1 MNTVVG
7 MSLEVSFRYFYRRVP
22 HGIRYQL
29 LLIVAE
35 IGKGSPTV
43 AGTVTAQ
50 RYFLSQQTGKFLQ
63 MPVKFPQG
71 MLVLPVLTGTR
82 ITDKGEKIRGF
93 RIGALQCLNQLPGFR
108 LYPYCQPGSGLPPP
122 VRQDIPFQIATAQKS
137 DVYKRNS
144 PSFLAFSNPV
154 CSGSGFCR
162 RRKSPASIARFTV
175 TRVPVYTP

>member
-22 HGIRYQL
+22 HGIRYQF
-29 LLIVAE
+29 LLIVTE

-63 MPVKFPQG
+63 MLVKFPQG

-82 ITDKGEKIRGF
+82 MTDIGEKIRRF
-93 RIGALQCLNQLPGFR
+93 LIGTLQCTNQLPGFR
-108 LYPYCQPGSGLPPP
+108 LYAYREPRACL
-122 VRQDIPFQIATAQKS
+122 R
-137 DVYKRNS
+137 
-144 PSFLAFSNPV
+144 
-154 CSGSGFCR
+154 
-162 RRKSPASIARFTV
+162 
-175 TRVPVYTP
+175 